1 MRIKSEYG
9 AMYCG
14 ERVEFMLRVN
24 FEEYERGFFRTRFKP
39 LRMRAVRPQ
48 TNWECASKDEDRR
61 YSKETTLETAHCEE
75 TVAP

>member
-1 MRIKSEYG
+1 MRIESEHG

-14 ERVEFMLRVN
+14 ERVEFMLGVN
-24 FEEYERGFFRTRFKP
+24 FEEYERGFFRTRSKP

-61 YSKETTLETAHCEE
+61 YSKKRR
-75 TVAP
+75 